1 METILGVLSGGP
13 DDEVLYQ
20 KAGEIIRAG
29 GLVAFPTETVYGLG
43 GNGLD
48 AASSAKI
55 YAAKGRPS
63 DNPLIL
69 HIADME
75 ALAPLVEEIPEPA
88 KRLADA
94 FWPGPMTLI
103 FRKSSLVPKETTG
116 GLDTVAV
123 RMPSHPAAQRFIRA
137 AGVPIAAPSANRSG
151 RPSTTTAAHVK
162 EDLDGCIDMILD
174 GGPADIGLESTIV
187 DLTGDV
193 PLILRPGF
201 IGRERLQALLGR
213 VDVDRAVLEEPS
225 PDIRPKAPGM
235 KYRHYA
241 PKADVTI
248 VEGENAPE
256 RILAEAAEAA
266 RQGKKTAILCSEE
279 TKAPYDSLSAGLAR
293 EGITLRVLSAGS
305 RRKPETVAHRLFDLL
320 RQLDAEGIEAAWSE
334 AFEEGETGMAV
345 MNRLQKAAAYH
356 IEHAA
361 ENTENKEKT
370 TMIVIG
376 SDHGGYALKQEIL
389 QHLEKRGFELEDV
402 GCFSEASCDYPEY
415 ARAAAEK
422 VAAGE
427 ADRGILICGTGIGMS
442 ISANKVRGIRAAAVS
457 DCFTA
462 EATRQHNDA
471 NILCLGART
480 VGPGLALKIVDIFLD
495 TPFSG
500 DERHVRRIAKIE
512 TE

>member
-1 METILGVLSGGP
+1 METYFGVLTGGP
-13 DDEVLYQ
+13 EDEALYR

-69 HIADME
+69 HIADMD
-75 ALAPLVEEIPEPA
+75 ALAPLVREIPEA
-88 KRLADA
+88 AERLAEA

-103 FRKSSLVPKETTG
+103 FNKSSLVPKETTG

-137 AGVPIAAPSANRSG
+137 AGVPVAAPSANRSG

-174 GGPADIGLESTIV
+174 GGPSDIGLESTII

-193 PLILRPGF
+193 PAVLRPGF
-201 IGRERLQALLGR
+201 IGLERLRALLGS
-213 VDVDRAVLEEPS
+213 VEVDRAVLEEPS
-225 PDIRPKAPGM
+225 PDIRPRAPGM

-241 PKADVTI
+241 PKAEVTI
-248 VEGENAPE
+248 VEGENAAD
-256 RILAEAAEAA
+256 RILAEAAQAA
-266 RQGKKTAILCSEE
+266 GSGRKTAVICSEE
-279 TKAPYDSLSAGLAR
+279 TRTPYDALSEELAR
-293 EGITLRVLSAGS
+293 EGAVLRVFSAGS
-305 RRKPETVAHRLFDLL
+305 RRKPETVARRLFALL
-320 RQLDAEGIEAAWSE
+320 RQLDTEGIEAAWSE
-334 AFEEGETGMAV
+334 AFDEGELGMAV

-356 IEHAA
+356 IEHAGQDI
-361 ENTENKEKT
+361 ENKEKT
-370 TMIVIG
+370 TMIAIG

-389 QHLEKRGFELEDV
+389 KHLEKRGFAAEDV
-402 GCFSEASCDYPEY
+402 GCYSEASCDYPVY
-415 ARAAAEK
+415 AKAVAKAVVSGEAEK
-422 VAAGE
+422 
-427 ADRGILICGTGIGMS
+427 GILVCGTGIGMS
-442 ISANKVRGIRAAAVS
+442 ITANKVRGIRAAAVS

-462 EATRQHNDA
+462 EAVRDHNDA
-471 NILCLGART
+471 NVLCLGART

-495 TPFSG
+495 TPFSNG
-500 DERHVRRIAKIE
+500 ERHVRRLAQIE
-512 TE
+512 ED